1 MLPASILPLAEA
13 TAAVRRRMHRHP
25 IRDFEGIVLGSQ
37 AVRITRDKERL
48 HAPLVVIWK
57 IVRRNRVVDRRAAR
71 TWEGTDESGW
81 RKPPMPS
88 KLSDLPEQSKRWT
101 KSYNAGPRPMT
112 DYYPVIA
119 GMVADLKQNTGKGR
133 IEIYQ
138 RARATLVGELHG
150 LKPPLT
156 ESEITRERLSL
167 EKAIRK
173 VEAEAVRRKVV
184 APPRPAVLK
193 AGVIEDMVYTVFQ
206 DGSIEA
212 KLPEGTLT
220 FSSLDELNGY
230 IVEKDRRAAAPSAAG
245 ETAVR

>member
-1 MLPASILPLAEA
+1 
-13 TAAVRRRMHRHP
+13 
-25 IRDFEGIVLGSQ
+25 
-37 AVRITRDKERL
+37 
-48 HAPLVVIWK
+48 
-57 IVRRNRVVDRRAAR
+57 
-71 TWEGTDESGW
+71 
-81 RKPPMPS
+81 
-88 KLSDLPEQSKRWT
+88 
-101 KSYNAGPRPMT
+101 MT
-112 DYYPVIA
+112 DYHPVIA
-119 GMVADLKQNTGKGR
+119 RLVADLKQNTGKGR

-138 RARATLVGELHG
+138 RARATLVGELRG

-173 VEAEAVRRKVV
+173 VEAESVRRKVV
-184 APPRPAVLK
+184 APRRPAVLK

-230 IVEKDRRAAAPSAAG
+230 IVEKDQRGAAPTPAG

>member
-1 MLPASILPLAEA
+1 
-13 TAAVRRRMHRHP
+13 
-25 IRDFEGIVLGSQ
+25 
-37 AVRITRDKERL
+37 
-48 HAPLVVIWK
+48 
-57 IVRRNRVVDRRAAR
+57 
-71 TWEGTDESGW
+71 
-81 RKPPMPS
+81 
-88 KLSDLPEQSKRWT
+88 
-101 KSYNAGPRPMT
+101 MT

-119 GMVADLKQNTGKGR
+119 RLVADLKQNTGKGR

-138 RARATLVGELHG
+138 RARATLFGQLQG
-150 LKPPLT
+150 LEPPLT

-173 VEAEAVRRKVV
+173 VEAEAVRRKMV
-184 APPRPAVLK
+184 APRRPAVLK

-230 IVEKDRRAAAPSAAG
+230 IVEKDRHDATSSQAG

>member
-1 MLPASILPLAEA
+1 
-13 TAAVRRRMHRHP
+13 
-25 IRDFEGIVLGSQ
+25 
-37 AVRITRDKERL
+37 
-48 HAPLVVIWK
+48 
-57 IVRRNRVVDRRAAR
+57 
-71 TWEGTDESGW
+71 
-81 RKPPMPS
+81 
-88 KLSDLPEQSKRWT
+88 
-101 KSYNAGPRPMT
+101 MT

-119 GMVADLKQNTGKGR
+119 RLVADLKQNTGKGR

-138 RARATLVGELHG
+138 RARAMLVGELQG

-184 APPRPAVLK
+184 APRRPAVLK

-230 IVEKDRRAAAPSAAG
+230 IVEKDRGKATSSQTP

>member
-1 MLPASILPLAEA
+1 
-13 TAAVRRRMHRHP
+13 
-25 IRDFEGIVLGSQ
+25 
-37 AVRITRDKERL
+37 
-48 HAPLVVIWK
+48 
-57 IVRRNRVVDRRAAR
+57 
-71 TWEGTDESGW
+71 
-81 RKPPMPS
+81 
-88 KLSDLPEQSKRWT
+88 
-101 KSYNAGPRPMT
+101 MT

-119 GMVADLKQNTGKGR
+119 RLVADLKQNTGKGR

-138 RARATLVGELHG
+138 RARATLFGQLQG
-150 LKPPLT
+150 LEPPLT
-156 ESEITRERLSL
+156 ESEITRERLAL

-173 VEAEAVRRKVV
+173 VEAEAVRRKMV
-184 APPRPAVLK
+184 APRRPAVLK

-230 IVEKDRRAAAPSAAG
+230 IVEKDRHDATSSQAG

>member
-1 MLPASILPLAEA
+1 
-13 TAAVRRRMHRHP
+13 
-25 IRDFEGIVLGSQ
+25 
-37 AVRITRDKERL
+37 
-48 HAPLVVIWK
+48 
-57 IVRRNRVVDRRAAR
+57 
-71 TWEGTDESGW
+71 
-81 RKPPMPS
+81 
-88 KLSDLPEQSKRWT
+88 
-101 KSYNAGPRPMT
+101 MT

-119 GMVADLKQNTGKGR
+119 RLVADLKQNTGKGR

-138 RARATLVGELHG
+138 RARATLFGQLQG
-150 LKPPLT
+150 LRPPLT
-156 ESEITRERLSL
+156 ESEITHERLSL

-173 VEAEAVRRKVV
+173 VEAEAVRRKVT
-184 APPRPAVLK
+184 APRRPAVLK

-230 IVEKDRRAAAPSAAG
+230 IVEKDRRDATSS

>member
-1 MLPASILPLAEA
+1 
-13 TAAVRRRMHRHP
+13 
-25 IRDFEGIVLGSQ
+25 
-37 AVRITRDKERL
+37 
-48 HAPLVVIWK
+48 
-57 IVRRNRVVDRRAAR
+57 
-71 TWEGTDESGW
+71 
-81 RKPPMPS
+81 
-88 KLSDLPEQSKRWT
+88 
-101 KSYNAGPRPMT
+101 MT
-112 DYYPVIA
+112 DYHPVIA
-119 GMVADLKQNTGKGR
+119 RLVADLKQNTGKGR

-138 RARATLVGELHG
+138 RARATLLGQLQG

-173 VEAEAVRRKVV
+173 VEAEAVRRRVV
-184 APPRPAVLK
+184 APRRPAVLK

-230 IVEKDRRAAAPSAAG
+230 IVEKDRRDATSSQAG

>member
-1 MLPASILPLAEA
+1 M
-13 TAAVRRRMHRHP
+13 T
-25 IRDFEGIVLGSQ
+25 
-37 AVRITRDKERL
+37 
-48 HAPLVVIWK
+48 
-57 IVRRNRVVDRRAAR
+57 
-71 TWEGTDESGW
+71 
-81 RKPPMPS
+81 
-88 KLSDLPEQSKRWT
+88 
-101 KSYNAGPRPMT
+101 T

-119 GMVADLKQNTGKGR
+119 RLVAGLTQNTGKGR

-138 RARATLVGELHG
+138 RARATLLGELHG

-173 VEAEAVRRKVV
+173 VEADAVRRKPVM
-184 APPRPAVLK
+184 PPRPAVLK

-220 FSSLDELNGY
+220 FASLDELNGY
-230 IVEKDRRAAAPSAAG
+230 IVEKDRRDADAPTGPAGAAAVP
-245 ETAVR
+245 

>member
-1 MLPASILPLAEA
+1 M
-13 TAAVRRRMHRHP
+13 T
-25 IRDFEGIVLGSQ
+25 
-37 AVRITRDKERL
+37 
-48 HAPLVVIWK
+48 
-57 IVRRNRVVDRRAAR
+57 
-71 TWEGTDESGW
+71 
-81 RKPPMPS
+81 
-88 KLSDLPEQSKRWT
+88 
-101 KSYNAGPRPMT
+101 T

-119 GMVADLKQNTGKGR
+119 RLVADLTQNTGKGR

-138 RARATLVGELHG
+138 RARATLLGELHG

-173 VEAEAVRRKVV
+173 VEADAVRRKPVM
-184 APPRPAVLK
+184 PPRPAVLK

-230 IVEKDRRAAAPSAAG
+230 IVEKDRRDAPTGSAGA
-245 ETAVR
+245 TAVR

>member
-1 MLPASILPLAEA
+1 M
-13 TAAVRRRMHRHP
+13 T
-25 IRDFEGIVLGSQ
+25 
-37 AVRITRDKERL
+37 
-48 HAPLVVIWK
+48 
-57 IVRRNRVVDRRAAR
+57 
-71 TWEGTDESGW
+71 
-81 RKPPMPS
+81 
-88 KLSDLPEQSKRWT
+88 
-101 KSYNAGPRPMT
+101 T

-119 GMVADLKQNTGKGR
+119 RLVAGLTQNTGKGR

-138 RARATLVGELHG
+138 RARATLLGELHG

-173 VEAEAVRRKVV
+173 VEAEAVRRKPVV
-184 APPRPAVLK
+184 PPRPAVLK

-220 FSSLDELNGY
+220 FASLDELNGY
-230 IVEKDRRAAAPSAAG
+230 IVEKDRRDADAPTGPAGAAAVP
-245 ETAVR
+245 

>member
-1 MLPASILPLAEA
+1 M
-13 TAAVRRRMHRHP
+13 T
-25 IRDFEGIVLGSQ
+25 
-37 AVRITRDKERL
+37 
-48 HAPLVVIWK
+48 
-57 IVRRNRVVDRRAAR
+57 
-71 TWEGTDESGW
+71 
-81 RKPPMPS
+81 
-88 KLSDLPEQSKRWT
+88 
-101 KSYNAGPRPMT
+101 T

-119 GMVADLKQNTGKGR
+119 RLVADLTQNTGKGR

-138 RARATLVGELHG
+138 RARATLLGELHG

-173 VEAEAVRRKVV
+173 VEAEAVRRKPVV
-184 APPRPAVLK
+184 PPRPAVLK

-220 FSSLDELNGY
+220 FSSLF
-230 IVEKDRRAAAPSAAG
+230 
-245 ETAVR
+245 

>member
-1 MLPASILPLAEA
+1 M
-13 TAAVRRRMHRHP
+13 T
-25 IRDFEGIVLGSQ
+25 
-37 AVRITRDKERL
+37 
-48 HAPLVVIWK
+48 
-57 IVRRNRVVDRRAAR
+57 
-71 TWEGTDESGW
+71 
-81 RKPPMPS
+81 
-88 KLSDLPEQSKRWT
+88 
-101 KSYNAGPRPMT
+101 T

-119 GMVADLKQNTGKGR
+119 RLVADLTQNTGKGR

-138 RARATLVGELHG
+138 RARATLLGELHG

-173 VEAEAVRRKVV
+173 VEAEAVRRKPVM
-184 APPRPAVLK
+184 PPRPAVLK

-220 FSSLDELNGY
+220 FASLDELNGY
-230 IVEKDRRAAAPSAAG
+230 IVEKDRRDADAPTGPAGAAAVP
-245 ETAVR
+245 

>member
-1 MLPASILPLAEA
+1 
-13 TAAVRRRMHRHP
+13 
-25 IRDFEGIVLGSQ
+25 
-37 AVRITRDKERL
+37 
-48 HAPLVVIWK
+48 
-57 IVRRNRVVDRRAAR
+57 
-71 TWEGTDESGW
+71 
-81 RKPPMPS
+81 
-88 KLSDLPEQSKRWT
+88 
-101 KSYNAGPRPMT
+101 MT

-119 GMVADLKQNTGKGR
+119 RLVADLKQNTGKGR

-138 RARATLVGELHG
+138 RARATLFGQLQG
-150 LKPPLT
+150 LEPPLT

-173 VEAEAVRRKVV
+173 VEAEAVRRKMV
-184 APPRPAVLK
+184 APRRPAVLK

-230 IVEKDRRAAAPSAAG
+230 IVEKDRHDATSSQAG
-245 ETAVR
+245 ETAAR

>member
-1 MLPASILPLAEA
+1 
-13 TAAVRRRMHRHP
+13 
-25 IRDFEGIVLGSQ
+25 
-37 AVRITRDKERL
+37 
-48 HAPLVVIWK
+48 
-57 IVRRNRVVDRRAAR
+57 
-71 TWEGTDESGW
+71 
-81 RKPPMPS
+81 
-88 KLSDLPEQSKRWT
+88 
-101 KSYNAGPRPMT
+101 MT

-119 GMVADLKQNTGKGR
+119 RLVADLKQNTGKGR

-138 RARATLVGELHG
+138 RARAMLVGELQG
-150 LKPPLT
+150 LQPPLT

-184 APPRPAVLK
+184 APRRPAVLK

-230 IVEKDRRAAAPSAAG
+230 IVEKDRGETTSPQTR

>member
-1 MLPASILPLAEA
+1 
-13 TAAVRRRMHRHP
+13 
-25 IRDFEGIVLGSQ
+25 
-37 AVRITRDKERL
+37 
-48 HAPLVVIWK
+48 
-57 IVRRNRVVDRRAAR
+57 
-71 TWEGTDESGW
+71 
-81 RKPPMPS
+81 
-88 KLSDLPEQSKRWT
+88 
-101 KSYNAGPRPMT
+101 MT

-119 GMVADLKQNTGKGR
+119 RMVADLKQNTGKGR

-138 RARATLVGELHG
+138 RARATLVGELQG

-230 IVEKDRRAAAPSAAG
+230 IVEKDRRGAAPSPAG

>member
-1 MLPASILPLAEA
+1 
-13 TAAVRRRMHRHP
+13 
-25 IRDFEGIVLGSQ
+25 
-37 AVRITRDKERL
+37 
-48 HAPLVVIWK
+48 
-57 IVRRNRVVDRRAAR
+57 
-71 TWEGTDESGW
+71 
-81 RKPPMPS
+81 
-88 KLSDLPEQSKRWT
+88 
-101 KSYNAGPRPMT
+101 MT

-119 GMVADLKQNTGKGR
+119 RMVADLKQNTGKGR

-156 ESEITRERLSL
+156 ESEITRERLAL

>member
-1 MLPASILPLAEA
+1 
-13 TAAVRRRMHRHP
+13 
-25 IRDFEGIVLGSQ
+25 
-37 AVRITRDKERL
+37 
-48 HAPLVVIWK
+48 
-57 IVRRNRVVDRRAAR
+57 
-71 TWEGTDESGW
+71 
-81 RKPPMPS
+81 
-88 KLSDLPEQSKRWT
+88 
-101 KSYNAGPRPMT
+101 MT

-156 ESEITRERLSL
+156 ESEITRERLAL

>member
-1 MLPASILPLAEA
+1 M
-13 TAAVRRRMHRHP
+13 T
-25 IRDFEGIVLGSQ
+25 
-37 AVRITRDKERL
+37 
-48 HAPLVVIWK
+48 
-57 IVRRNRVVDRRAAR
+57 
-71 TWEGTDESGW
+71 
-81 RKPPMPS
+81 
-88 KLSDLPEQSKRWT
+88 
-101 KSYNAGPRPMT
+101 T

-119 GMVADLKQNTGKGR
+119 RLVADLTQNTGKGR

-138 RARATLVGELHG
+138 RARTMLLGELHG

-173 VEAEAVRRKVV
+173 VEAEAVRRKPVK
-184 APPRPAVLK
+184 PPRPAVLK

-230 IVEKDRRAAAPSAAG
+230 IVEKDRRDVPAGPAGAAA
-245 ETAVR
+245 VR

>member
-1 MLPASILPLAEA
+1 
-13 TAAVRRRMHRHP
+13 
-25 IRDFEGIVLGSQ
+25 
-37 AVRITRDKERL
+37 
-48 HAPLVVIWK
+48 
-57 IVRRNRVVDRRAAR
+57 
-71 TWEGTDESGW
+71 
-81 RKPPMPS
+81 
-88 KLSDLPEQSKRWT
+88 
-101 KSYNAGPRPMT
+101 MT

-119 GMVADLKQNTGKGR
+119 GLVADLKQNTGKGR

-138 RARATLVGELHG
+138 RARATLVGQLSN

-156 ESEITRERLSL
+156 ESEVTRERLAL

-193 AGVIEDMVYTVFQ
+193 AGVIEDMVYTIFQ

-230 IVEKDRRAAAPSAAG
+230 IVEKDRREAAPTPVG

>member
-1 MLPASILPLAEA
+1 
-13 TAAVRRRMHRHP
+13 
-25 IRDFEGIVLGSQ
+25 
-37 AVRITRDKERL
+37 
-48 HAPLVVIWK
+48 
-57 IVRRNRVVDRRAAR
+57 
-71 TWEGTDESGW
+71 
-81 RKPPMPS
+81 
-88 KLSDLPEQSKRWT
+88 
-101 KSYNAGPRPMT
+101 MT

-119 GMVADLKQNTGKGR
+119 RLVADLKQNTGKGR

-138 RARATLVGELHG
+138 RARAMLVGELQG
-150 LKPPLT
+150 LQPPLT

-184 APPRPAVLK
+184 APRRPAVLK

-230 IVEKDRRAAAPSAAG
+230 IVEKDRGEATSPQTR

>member
-1 MLPASILPLAEA
+1 
-13 TAAVRRRMHRHP
+13 
-25 IRDFEGIVLGSQ
+25 
-37 AVRITRDKERL
+37 
-48 HAPLVVIWK
+48 
-57 IVRRNRVVDRRAAR
+57 
-71 TWEGTDESGW
+71 
-81 RKPPMPS
+81 
-88 KLSDLPEQSKRWT
+88 
-101 KSYNAGPRPMT
+101 MT

-119 GMVADLKQNTGKGR
+119 GLVADLKQNPGKRR

-138 RARATLVGELHG
+138 RARAALLDQLQG

-167 EKAIRK
+167 EKAIRR
-173 VEAEAVRRKVV
+173 VETEAVRRKTV

-193 AGVIEDMVYTVFQ
+193 AGVIEDLIYTVYQ

-212 KLPEGTLT
+212 KLPGGTLT

-230 IVEKDRRAAAPSAAG
+230 IVERGRCAAPGPAG

>member
-1 MLPASILPLAEA
+1 
-13 TAAVRRRMHRHP
+13 
-25 IRDFEGIVLGSQ
+25 
-37 AVRITRDKERL
+37 
-48 HAPLVVIWK
+48 
-57 IVRRNRVVDRRAAR
+57 
-71 TWEGTDESGW
+71 
-81 RKPPMPS
+81 
-88 KLSDLPEQSKRWT
+88 
-101 KSYNAGPRPMT
+101 MT

-119 GMVADLKQNTGKGR
+119 GLVADLKQNTGKGR

-138 RARATLVGELHG
+138 RARATLVGQLTG

-156 ESEITRERLSL
+156 EAEITGERLSL

-184 APPRPAVLK
+184 APRRPAVLK

-230 IVEKDRRAAAPSAAG
+230 IVEKDRRETAPSPAG

>member
-1 MLPASILPLAEA
+1 
-13 TAAVRRRMHRHP
+13 
-25 IRDFEGIVLGSQ
+25 
-37 AVRITRDKERL
+37 
-48 HAPLVVIWK
+48 
-57 IVRRNRVVDRRAAR
+57 
-71 TWEGTDESGW
+71 
-81 RKPPMPS
+81 
-88 KLSDLPEQSKRWT
+88 
-101 KSYNAGPRPMT
+101 MT

-119 GMVADLKQNTGKGR
+119 RLVADLKQNTGKGR

-138 RARATLVGELHG
+138 RARATLFGQLQG
-150 LKPPLT
+150 LKPSLT

-173 VEAEAVRRKVV
+173 VEAEAVRRKMV
-184 APPRPAVLK
+184 APRRPAVLK

-230 IVEKDRRAAAPSAAG
+230 IVEKDRHDATSSQAG

>member
-1 MLPASILPLAEA
+1 
-13 TAAVRRRMHRHP
+13 
-25 IRDFEGIVLGSQ
+25 
-37 AVRITRDKERL
+37 
-48 HAPLVVIWK
+48 
-57 IVRRNRVVDRRAAR
+57 
-71 TWEGTDESGW
+71 
-81 RKPPMPS
+81 
-88 KLSDLPEQSKRWT
+88 
-101 KSYNAGPRPMT
+101 MT

-119 GMVADLKQNTGKGR
+119 RLVADLKQNTGKGR

-138 RARATLVGELHG
+138 LARATLFGQLQG
-150 LKPPLT
+150 LRPPLT
-156 ESEITRERLSL
+156 ESEITHERLSL

-173 VEAEAVRRKVV
+173 VEAETVRRKVT
-184 APPRPAVLK
+184 AARRPAVLK

-230 IVEKDRRAAAPSAAG
+230 IVEKDRRDATSS

>member
-1 MLPASILPLAEA
+1 
-13 TAAVRRRMHRHP
+13 
-25 IRDFEGIVLGSQ
+25 
-37 AVRITRDKERL
+37 
-48 HAPLVVIWK
+48 
-57 IVRRNRVVDRRAAR
+57 
-71 TWEGTDESGW
+71 
-81 RKPPMPS
+81 
-88 KLSDLPEQSKRWT
+88 
-101 KSYNAGPRPMT
+101 MT

-119 GMVADLKQNTGKGR
+119 GLVADLTKNTGKGR

-138 RARATLVGELHG
+138 RARATLLGELHG
-150 LKPPLT
+150 LEPPLT

-173 VEAEAVRRKVV
+173 VEGEAVRRKTVM
-184 APPRPAVLK
+184 PLRQGVLR

-230 IVEKDRRAAAPSAAG
+230 IVEKDRRDAPAGPAGAAA
-245 ETAVR
+245 VR

>member
-1 MLPASILPLAEA
+1 
-13 TAAVRRRMHRHP
+13 
-25 IRDFEGIVLGSQ
+25 
-37 AVRITRDKERL
+37 
-48 HAPLVVIWK
+48 
-57 IVRRNRVVDRRAAR
+57 
-71 TWEGTDESGW
+71 
-81 RKPPMPS
+81 
-88 KLSDLPEQSKRWT
+88 
-101 KSYNAGPRPMT
+101 MT

-119 GMVADLKQNTGKGR
+119 SLVADLKQNTGKGR

-138 RARATLVGELHG
+138 RARATLFGQLQG

-156 ESEITRERLSL
+156 ESEITHERLAL

-184 APPRPAVLK
+184 APHRPAVLK

-230 IVEKDRRAAAPSAAG
+230 IVEKDRRDAPSS
-245 ETAVR
+245 ETAMR